1 MSMERRFI
9 ETNHRNLEID
19 QSFSLSQIDP
29 RALIRLKET
38 GECDFT
44 LAEIFFDVAYPGHYR
59 RRIRAVR
66 LTIPSVTG
74 PFVNVSAT
82 LSLTR
87 SQIRMAPALGDD
99 QLVEVPVS
107 RPSSIATSNAQD
119 DPGVFDLSFRDERHM
134 PFEGAG
140 AVASFHLEL
149 PKSFRP
155 FDYQTIDDVVVRVN
169 YTAEADRAFAQ
180 QIQALNAATEGTLLN
195 FLSNNSL
202 ARAFSLRREFSNAF
216 NRLVHSPA
224 GTAVK
229 VAIEEKHMPFFLHG
243 RDLAVTK
250 AVLAVRP
257 REGQAVGAFG
267 LSIDGTPFAGFAP
280 DTSFGGLPAVYLGAL
295 FANGL
300 YRERALNVH
309 AVGDLGPDPPVPA
322 DPSALDEDKLL
333 DMLLYVEYELA

>member
-1 MSMERRFI
+1 MSTERRSI
-9 ETNHRNLEID
+9 ETNRRELEID
-19 QSFSLSQIDP
+19 QSFSLGQIDP
-29 RALIRLKET
+29 PALLRLKES

-44 LAEIFFDVAYPGHYR
+44 LAEIFFDLAYPGHYR
-59 RRIRAVR
+59 RRIRALR
-66 LTIPSVTG
+66 LTIPCVTG

-87 SQIRMAPALGDD
+87 SQIRMAPALADD
-99 QLVEVPVS
+99 QVVEVPVS
-107 RPSSIATSNAQD
+107 RPSSIATSNAQND
-119 DPGVFDLSFRDERHM
+119 AGVFDLSFRDERYM

-155 FDYQTIDDVVVRVN
+155 FDYQTIDDVIVRLN

-180 QIQALNAATEGTLLN
+180 QIQAPDAATAGTLLN
-195 FLSNNSL
+195 VLSTNSL
-202 ARAFSLRREFSNAF
+202 GRAFSLRREFPTAF

-224 GTAVK
+224 GTPVE
-229 VAIEEKHMPFFLHG
+229 VAIEEEQVPFFLHG
-243 RDLAVTK
+243 RHLAVTK

-257 REGQAVGAFG
+257 REGQAVGAFEI
-267 LSIDGTPFAGFAP
+267 SIDGTPFAGFAP
-280 DTSFGGLPAVYLGAL
+280 DPSFGGLPAVDVGAL

-300 YRERALNVH
+300 YRERELRVH
-309 AVGDLGPDPPVPA
+309 AVGDLGPDAPVPG

-333 DMLLYVEYELA
+333 DVVLYVEYELA